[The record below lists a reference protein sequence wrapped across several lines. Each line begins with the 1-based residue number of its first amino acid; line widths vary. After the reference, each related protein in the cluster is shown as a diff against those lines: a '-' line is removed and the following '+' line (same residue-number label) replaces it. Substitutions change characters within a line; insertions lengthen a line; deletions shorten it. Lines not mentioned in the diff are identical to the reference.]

1 MKNLRTAA
9 VLILLAATIQSC
21 CEPEYKNS
29 FPQVLFDTYRDSV
42 VKDRLPPGENVTVLD
57 SGYYPIYEFQVRNEG
72 SDPDTFTMV
81 IGKNGFDF
89 SMQKFVLAGETV
101 TFRTPGPVPDTAA
114 LPAQWLYFSMFRQDP
129 ADLAIQE
136 LDPDITFLYG
146 EVFKGD
152 EGCNTPAS
160 RHEVDARLFR

>member
-1 MKNLRTAA
+1 MKRLQILA
-9 VLILLAATIQSC
+9 VLIFLGATMQSC
-21 CEPEYKNS
+21 CEPEYKDS

-42 VKDRLPPGENVTVLD
+42 VKDRLPPGEGVTVVD
-57 SGYYPIYEFQVRNEG
+57 SGYYPIYEFKVRNEG
-72 SDPDTFTMV
+72 ADADTFTMV
-81 IGKNGFDF
+81 IGKDGFNF
-89 SMQKFVLAGETV
+89 AMSQFVMGGETV

-129 ADLAIQE
+129 EDLAIQE
-136 LDPDITFLYG
+136 LDPDITFHYG

-152 EGCNTPAS
+152 EGCNTPSS